1 MNGKFRIILH
11 IFLLVTFLAGIYVIL
26 TNGLVNNMTDSA
38 VESMDNTQDNASD
51 NNCPDLLIKQ
61 GNSLFL
67 YNTTAPIVDG
77 QNPIPFYNLDEYINY
92 LEIQRKKGIHCPVL
106 YLQQENDV
114 QGKTVYRM
122 QPSPFYVEGGLPALP
137 MQTIDNTKIQMVMD
151 ASRDN
156 SPYNANNYAGF
167 DPYGQDVGINTNI
180 DLIHKSTKMEN
191 GGISDNPMDT
201 NWGGVDVTQ
210 QSVDSGKF
218 VGNEVVKPIYP
229 NLIPK

>member
-26 TNGLVNNMTDSA
+26 TNGLVNNTTDSA
-38 VESMDNTQDNASD
+38 VENMDNKDNASASS
-51 NNCPDLLIKQ
+51 CPDLLIKQ

-92 LEIQRKKGIHCPVL
+92 LEVQRKKGIHCPVL

-137 MQTIDNTKIQMVMD
+137 MQTIDNTKVQMVMD

-156 SPYNANNYAGF
+156 SPYNANNYPGF
-167 DPYGQDVGINTNI
+167 DPYGQDIGINTNI
-180 DLIHKSTKMEN
+180 DLIHKSTEMEN
-191 GGISDNPMDT
+191 SGISDNPMDT
-201 NWGGVDVTQ
+201 NWGGVEVTQ

-218 VGNEVVKPIYP
+218 VGNEVVKAIYP
-229 NLIPK
+229 NVIPK